1 MRPLIWALKE
11 VDPVCLHSQSG
22 IRIKFKI
29 APHKQK
35 SIVKN
40 FFGRKMGP
48 LGNWALC
55 LSTTNHNGKSG
66 TADIQLP
73 VNVDI

>member
-1 MRPLIWALKE
+1 MIFFYIEKYIKWIYMTNTYLI
-11 VDPVCLHSQSG
+11 
-22 IRIKFKI
+22 
-29 APHKQK
+29 KQK
-35 SIVKN
+35 SIVKI